1 MSSTPQLALALSGSP
16 LFAKAG
22 AQMLGALGLCAEPV
36 RLAPREHLF
45 FAGDHA
51 RYFYWIESGSLTLYS
66 SGSNGEE
73 TVFRSMGPG
82 SLLAETVMYAEP
94 CHYPLSAVA
103 ELDTR
108 LYRMP
113 RERLLELTR
122 QSPEFCF
129 SLVQELAGRI
139 SQVVHRID
147 LLTTPGSAQRLVN
160 YLMDLYA
167 QQGTSWLHLP
177 ASHRVIAR
185 QLNITPET
193 FSRHMAQFRRRGLVG
208 GRHKRELVLLEPAA
222 LCAEVGL
229 PPPNLDFLRQHSGN
243 MENGLFECCNLL

>member
-1 MSSTPQLALALSGSP
+1 MRHRQQLSLSLSASP

-22 AQMLGALGLCAEPV
+22 GTLLDALSQCAEPL

-45 FAGDHA
+45 LAGDRA
-51 RYFYWIESGSLTLYS
+51 RHFYWIESGSLSLYS
-66 SGSNGEE
+66 PQVNGDE
-73 TVFRSMGPG
+73 TVFRSLEAG

-94 CHYPLSAVA
+94 CQYPLSAVA
-103 ELDTR
+103 EVDTR
-108 LYRMP
+108 VYRMP
-113 RERLLELTR
+113 RERLLQLTR

-129 SLVQELAGRI
+129 SLVQTLAARI
-139 SQVVHRID
+139 SQVVHRIE

-193 FSRHMAQFRRRGLVG
+193 FSRHMAQFRKRGLVG
-208 GRHKRELVLLEPAA
+208 SSHKRELVLLEPVA

-229 PPPNLDFLRQHSGN
+229 PPPDLAALRQHAGTLES
-243 MENGLFECCNLL
+243 GLFECCNLL